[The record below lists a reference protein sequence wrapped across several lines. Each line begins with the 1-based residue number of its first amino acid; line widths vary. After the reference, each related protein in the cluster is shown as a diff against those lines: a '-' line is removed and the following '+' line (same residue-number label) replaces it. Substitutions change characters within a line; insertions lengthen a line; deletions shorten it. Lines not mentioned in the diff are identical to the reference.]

1 MNHLHET
8 CQRLNALTRDR
19 VQFANKIYQ
28 ADAELQIVA
37 SARVLQILYARWVPR
52 VFVPK
57 SISAASRDMQP
68 IYTSTS
74 IYIGTGVALAL
85 APALAL
91 ARAPSFKTINS
102 NFRGLPSSL

>member
-8 CQRLNALTRDR
+8 CQRLNALKRDR

-37 SARVLQILYARWVPR
+37 SARVLQILFARWVPR

-57 SISAASRDMQP
+57 SISAASRYAAY
-68 IYTSTS
+68 IYEYEYIYRYSRGSGPGSGIGSGSGSGS
-74 IYIGTGVALAL
+74 II
-85 APALAL
+85 
-91 ARAPSFKTINS
+91 
-102 NFRGLPSSL
+102 